1 MCLWLRTVN
10 APVLF
15 RLYICSIRFSGG
27 QWLRGNVVTVGVVA
41 VLSTSNV
48 SVLSVLSSQ
57 LFGSK
62 MFRAPVSSGSAC
74 SLVVVVAIVV
84 AIDVVCRA
92 INVGL
97 FFFVVCSHY
106 RNGGSGEHRW
116 RCRSLL

>member
-74 SLVVVVAIVV
+74 SLVVVVAI
-84 AIDVVCRA
+84 DVVCDVRSTFVYV
-92 INVGL
+92 I
-97 FFFVVCSHY
+97 FFWSFPFI